1 MKNLFLTFK
10 KYQYLL
16 FQLVK
21 KDIKLKYR
29 SSYMGVLWTLLEP
42 LLTMMVLVLVF
53 SKLYHNTKDFPVY
66 ILTGRLLYSFFAN
79 TTRGALKSV
88 RANAGMIKKVY
99 VPKYMYPFASVL
111 SGYVQFLISLV
122 VLAGVAVYCDVMPTW
137 HLLEGLIPLTVVLV
151 LTMGAGL
158 WLSTLA
164 VFFRDLEYLWGV
176 ALTLIMYACAIF
188 YKVETV
194 VGDNNRWLFRLNPL
208 YSVIENF
215 RDAVYGNALNVPVML
230 YSIGFSVVL
239 FFSGLLVF
247 YKNQDKF
254 ILHL

>member
-66 ILTGRLLYSFFAN
+66 ILTGRLLYSFFSN

-111 SGYVQFLISLV
+111 SGYVQFLISLI
-122 VLAGVAVYCDVMPTW
+122 VLAAVAVYCDMTPTW
-137 HLLEGLIPLTVVLV
+137 HLLEAVFPLIIVLIM
-151 LTMGAGL
+151 TMGVGL

-164 VFFRDLEYLWGV
+164 VFFRDLEYLWSV

-194 VGDNNRWLFRLNPL
+194 IGENNEWLFRLNPL

-215 RDAVYGNALNVPVML
+215 RDAVYGNAMNVSVMV
-230 YSIGFSVVL
+230 YSLSCSVVL
-239 FFSGLLVF
+239 FLSGLLVF

>member
-1 MKNLFLTFK
+1 MKNLIVTFK

-16 FQLVK
+16 YQLVK

-29 SSYMGVLWTLLEP
+29 SSYMGILWTLLEP

-66 ILTGRLLYSFFAN
+66 VLTGRLLYSFFAN
-79 TTRGALKSV
+79 TTRSALKSV

-122 VLAGVAVYCDVMPTW
+122 VLAGVAVYCEIPPTW
-137 HLLEGLIPLTVVLV
+137 HLIEALIPLTVILIM
-151 LTMGAGL
+151 TMGAGL

-188 YKVETV
+188 YKVEVV

-208 YSVIENF
+208 YAVIENF
-215 RDAVYGNALNVPVML
+215 RDAIYGNAINVPVML
-230 YSIGFSVVL
+230 YSVGISAVILV
-239 FFSGLLVF
+239 SGLLVF